1 MQYIIMDLEWNQPLS
16 HHSMPFKRVG
26 DKLMFELI
34 QIGAVKLDEERRLVG
49 SFNRHIMPT
58 HYKKLNPR
66 IRRITGI
73 QQDDLDGAPYFKDAL
88 EQFVA
93 WCSEDFVLMTW
104 GCDDI
109 SVLAQNMAFFGFDDK
124 LPPVYDLQPLFGRI
138 SNAGKNRHSL
148 RKAIAYYGIRPSAD
162 HAFHSAVDD
171 AYYTALVF
179 QRLPAEEDIKAFPE
193 APRKLGQRDRVKKK
207 AAEKRVATVLQGL
220 SSSEAMFPACP
231 VCARKTVV
239 TEGYIPQSEEGFHLA
254 LSDCEQ
260 HGLIKSELQFVPQE
274 NGGFAMLSRVSLSEQ
289 QHPAYVRTKHIQWAQ
304 KVQELKEK
312 ESQAC

>member
-1 MQYIIMDLEWNQPLS
+1 MDLEWNQPLS
-16 HHSMPFKRVG
+16 HLSMPFKRVG
-26 DKLMFELI
+26 DRLMFELI

-73 QQDDLDGAPYFKDAL
+73 RQDDLDGSPYFKDAL
-88 EQFVA
+88 EQFVL
-93 WCSEDFVLMTW
+93 WCGEEFVLMTW

-109 SVLAQNMAFFGFDDK
+109 SVLAQNMGFFGFEDK

-138 SNAGKNRHSL
+138 TDGGKNRHSL
-148 RKAIAYYGIRPSAD
+148 RKAMAHYEIQPSAE

-179 QRLPAEEDIKAFPE
+179 QKLPLDEDVKAFPE
-193 APRKLGQRDRVKKK
+193 APRKLGQADKAKKK
-207 AAEKRVATVLQGL
+207 TAEKRVASIEQGL
-220 SSSEAMFPACP
+220 SAAAAMFPSCP
-231 VCARKTVV
+231 VCARKTEVK
-239 TEGYIPQSEEGFHLA
+239 EGYVPQNESGVFLA

-260 HGLIKSELQFVPQE
+260 HGLIKSELQFLPQE
-274 NGGFAMLSRVSLSEQ
+274 NGGFSMLSRVSLSEQ
-289 QHPAYVRTKHIQWAQ
+289 QHPAYVRTKHLQWAQ
-304 KVQELKEK
+304 KVQELKSK